1 MNKFYIIVP
10 LVLLGVFIFFYRGA
24 LDDMA
29 RRDAEKAR
37 LAQIEKEKD
46 DARRKEIE
54 ERAAA
59 DARKRQEEREA
70 VERAKEEKKQR
81 EYNEGMRALTEE
93 AERYI
98 AEADRNAKE
107 AADLEIQLGELRNQ
121 RDRVNREVFELAK
134 QVELAKIDRRNAELE
149 IQRMVD
155 MVAQRVGAS
164 SLAAAQP
171 PAPAQPT
178 RK

>member
-10 LVLLGVFIFFYRGA
+10 IVLLGVFIFFYRGA
-24 LDDMA
+24 LKEMA
-29 RRDAEKAR
+29 VRDAEKAR
-37 LAQIEKEKD
+37 IAQIEKEKD

-54 ERAAA
+54 EKAAA
-59 DARKRQEEREA
+59 DARRRQEEREA
-70 VERAKEEKKQR
+70 ADRAREEKKQR

-93 AERYI
+93 ADRYV

-107 AADLEIQLGELRNQ
+107 AAELEIQLGELRNQ
-121 RDRVNREVFELAK
+121 RDKFNRDVFELAK

-149 IQRMVD
+149 LQRMVD
-155 MVAQRVGAS
+155 MVGQRVGAS
-164 SLAAAQP
+164 SFAIVP
-171 PAPAQPT
+171 PPIETQKQ

>member
-10 LVLLGVFIFFYRGA
+10 IILLGVFIFFYRGA
-24 LDDMA
+24 LEDMA

-37 LAQIEKEKD
+37 LAQIEQEKED
-46 DARRKEIE
+46 QRRKEIE

-59 DARKRQEEREA
+59 DARRRQEEREA
-70 VERAKEEKKQR
+70 AERAKEEKRQR
-81 EYNEGMRALTEE
+81 EYDEGMRLLAEE
-93 AERYI
+93 AARYT
-98 AEADRNAKE
+98 AEADKNTKE
-107 AADLEIQLGELRNQ
+107 INELEIQLLELRNL
-121 RDRVNREVFELAK
+121 RDKTNREAFELAK

-155 MVAQRVGAS
+155 MVARQVAGTS
-164 SLAAAQP
+164 FAAIPTP
-171 PAPAQPT
+171 PAPQQ